1 MGTNKFRHGIYV
13 TGSIKEV
20 PFTPDPDSVSA
31 NPETHYYIKAT
42 SEGKTYYYCADGTW
56 RDNFAEAKRFGKE
69 EEANRFA
76 QELRKQFTRDKIY
89 SCSTSLK

>member
-31 NPETHYYIKAT
+31 NPEIHYYIKAT

-56 RDNFAEAKRFGKE
+56 IREGRRSESVRARVKKTIHAR
-69 EEANRFA
+69 
-76 QELRKQFTRDKIY
+76 
-89 SCSTSLK
+89 

>member
-1 MGTNKFRHGIYV
+1 MGTNKVRHGSCV

-20 PFTPDPDSVSA
+20 PFTADRDAVSA
-31 NPETHYYIKAT
+31 NPEIYYYIKAT

-56 RDNFAEAKRFGKE
+56 RDNFTEAKRFGK

-89 SCSTSLK
+89 PCPTSLK

>member
-31 NPETHYYIKAT
+31 NPEIYYYIKERAREKLT
-42 SEGKTYYYCADGTW
+42 TIAQTERGAIILPKQ
-56 RDNFAEAKRFGKE
+56 RDSGRKKKRIGS
-69 EEANRFA
+69 
-76 QELRKQFTRDKIY
+76 RK
-89 SCSTSLK
+89 S